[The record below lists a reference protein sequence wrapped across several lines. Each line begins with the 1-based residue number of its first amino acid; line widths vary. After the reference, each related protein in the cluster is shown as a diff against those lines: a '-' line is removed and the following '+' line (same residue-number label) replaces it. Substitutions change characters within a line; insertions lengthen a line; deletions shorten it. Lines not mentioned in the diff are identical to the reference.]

1 MKHAELTSRIIQV
14 FYQVYNE
21 LGYGFLEKVYQN
33 ALFYALQQEGIK
45 VEAHRK
51 ILVRFRGVIVGE
63 YISDIVADSTVII
76 EVKAAESL
84 TAAHEFQLINYLKC
98 SEMEVGLL
106 LNFGK
111 SPEFKRKIFEKGVR
125 TSSVAEGS

>member
-1 MKHAELTSRIIQV
+1 
-14 FYQVYNE
+14 
-21 LGYGFLEKVYQN
+21 
-33 ALFYALQQEGIK
+33 

-63 YISDIVADSTVII
+63 YISDIVAESTIII

-84 TAAHEFQLINYLKC
+84 TQAHEFQLINYLKC

-111 SPEFKRKIFEKGVR
+111 TPEFKRKIFEKAR
-125 TSSVAEGS
+125 YSPAAAEGS

>member
-1 MKHAELTSRIIQV
+1 MKHATLTSRIIHI

-33 ALFYALQQEGIK
+33 ALFYALQQEGIQ

-51 ILVRFRGVIVGE
+51 IFVRFRGIIVGE
-63 YISDIVADSTVII
+63 YISDIIAESTIII
-76 EVKAAESL
+76 EIKASETL
-84 TAAHEFQLINYLKC
+84 IPAHEFQLINYLKC

-111 SPEFKRKIFEKGVR
+111 TPEFKRKIFEKAR
-125 TSSVAEGS
+125 HSPTAAAGS